1 MNKKFEIPHVI
12 HYCWFGGN
20 PLGSDEQRC
29 IKSWRKFLPDYE
41 IKRWDE
47 SNFDVRSCAYVAEA
61 YDSGKWAFVSDYA
74 RFKILYEEG
83 GLYFDTDVELI
94 SSIDDIVAAG
104 PFMGCETD
112 KSELAGS
119 DHGEYLPMVAPG
131 LGLGVCP
138 GNDLYREILDSYEE
152 ERFLRAD
159 GSNDLTTVV
168 IRVTSILA
176 KHGLHPSNDV
186 QNVGGVLIYPAEYFN
201 PKDYWTGN
209 VILTGNTRSI
219 HHYKASWHDEQEME
233 EKRLTT
239 EFIDK
244 GISIKVSAMLAKIVM
259 IVRYRQ
265 LDRLLRIMKRKAQRA
280 LKRSE

>member
-1 MNKKFEIPHVI
+1 M
-12 HYCWFGGN
+12 
-20 PLGSDEQRC
+20 
-29 IKSWRKFLPDYE
+29 
-41 IKRWDE
+41 
-47 SNFDVRSCAYVAEA
+47 
-61 YDSGKWAFVSDYA
+61 
-74 RFKILYEEG
+74 
-83 GLYFDTDVELI
+83 
-94 SSIDDIVAAG
+94 
-104 PFMGCETD
+104 
-112 KSELAGS
+112 
-119 DHGEYLPMVAPG
+119 
-131 LGLGVCP
+131 
-138 GNDLYREILDSYEE
+138 
-152 ERFLRAD
+152 
-159 GSNDLTTVV
+159 
-168 IRVTSILA
+168 TSILA

-201 PKDYWTGN
+201 PKDFWTGN

-219 HHYKASWHDEQEME
+219 HHFKASWHDEQEME